1 MKNTI
6 TEAQIY
12 EAQGL
17 RDDALEVYK
26 NVLKADPQNK
36 DAMSAILRLSGVRR
50 ELRGVNETMLDFF
63 FNMKTKEE
71 INEFKRWLLK
81 L

>member
-17 RDDALEVYK
+17 KDDALEVYK
-26 NVLKADPQNK
+26 NVLKADPHNK

-50 ELRGVNETMLDFF
+50 ELRDVNETMLEFF
-63 FNMKTKEE
+63 FNMKSKEE

>member
-26 NVLKADPQNK
+26 NVLKADPANK

-50 ELRGVNETMLDFF
+50 ELRGVNETMLEFF
-63 FNMKTKEE
+63 FNMKSKEE